1 MKLVCNMSEICPKF
15 AQEFFFAEFFLPS
28 VLNLP
33 GTEKSELYR
42 EEKNPP
48 KRVKSLKN

>member
-1 MKLVCNMSEICPKF
+1 MSEKCPKF
-15 AQEFFFAEFFLPS
+15 AVEFFLPS
-28 VLNLP
+28 VRNLP
-33 GTEKSELYR
+33 GTEKSEFYR